1 MVVWSTNV
9 GLAIGQLRL
18 IRRELRSGGWLVV
31 YVPPGR
37 GANVAFQVLLL
48 GSTEGLDVTQTIG
61 RVAGARERGGGFR
74 WARDGDVVSEIVS
87 GFLSGLCREPWMTAV
102 QAAGMTP
109 GEFEG
114 LAARVVGVPASAR
127 AASM

>member
-18 IRRELRSGGWLVV
+18 IRRALRAGGWLVV

-48 GSTEGLDVTQTIG
+48 GDEAIDVTQTVG
-61 RVAGARERGGGFR
+61 RIAGARERGGGFR
-74 WARDGDVVSEIVS
+74 WCRDGDVVSEVVS
-87 GFLSGLCREPWMTAV
+87 GFVSGLCREPWMTAV
-102 QAAGMTP
+102 QAAGMNP
-109 GEFEG
+109 GEFQG
-114 LAARVVGVPASAR
+114 LVAGRVVGVPASAR
-127 AASM
+127 VASM